1 MRKHESGENISK
13 ATAAEAAELAAAQ
26 LTDDDRR
33 RLDELRQS
41 MESGEVRQ
49 QLDQMRAELEQ
60 LDQID
65 AAGGADQ

>member
-13 ATAAEAAELAAAQ
+13 ATTAEAAELAAVQ

-41 MESGEVRQ
+41 MESGEIRQ